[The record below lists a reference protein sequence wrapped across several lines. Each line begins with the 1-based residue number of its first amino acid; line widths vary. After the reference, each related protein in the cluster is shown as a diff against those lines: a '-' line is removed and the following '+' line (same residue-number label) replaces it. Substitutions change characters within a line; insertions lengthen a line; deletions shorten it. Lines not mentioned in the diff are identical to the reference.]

1 MEEALSCFLTKGWMG
16 IEGST
21 SFSKEC
27 YVTYER
33 LIALLKSINGTSLI
47 YTGFNLQQFFG
58 PLYQE

>member
-1 MEEALSCFLTKGWMG
+1 MEQVLSCFLTKGWMG

-21 SFSKEC
+21 SFSRERN
-27 YVTYER
+27 VTYES
-33 LIALLKSINGTSLI
+33 LIALLKSIDGTYLI